1 MRKLGDSNSWYD
13 NSHGSLAN
21 CWFQPLTQTSN
32 FVSAKTLFV
41 KSSAKVGF
49 LFQLAKQGVPFFELA
64 GKKIRQNRVGG
75 MGDAEMGRPC
85 CLSEKIYAETG
96 KTTSDIIFP
105 TSDVVFSMSDV
116 VSQTIILY
124 NRGCALAGATVY

>member
-1 MRKLGDSNSWYD
+1 MYVVDANSVEFSAASFLRKLGDSNSWYD

-49 LFQLAKQGVPFFELA
+49 LFQLAKRGVAFFELG
-64 GKKIRQNRVGG
+64 GKKTSPKWGG
-75 MGDAEMGRPC
+75 EAWER
-85 CLSEKIYAETG
+85 LE
-96 KTTSDIIFP
+96 
-105 TSDVVFSMSDV
+105 
-116 VSQTIILY
+116 
-124 NRGCALAGATVY
+124 